1 MARVTQT
8 GPTTRMS
15 NSQPPA
21 ARPASAGQLA
31 YILDDEPQ
39 VRAIVGK
46 ILVSIGFE
54 PHPFATPALLFAD
67 LKKVSPDL
75 IVLDLALG
83 QSDAIEVIRHLET
96 FHYPGK
102 VLLISGRDLSTL
114 AEIQRI
120 GEQHG
125 LTMLPPVQK
134 PFRVTELKAS
144 LAAVAGAPASAPP
157 ANSEAAELEDAKQI
171 KIDPDEALR
180 KCWLRL
186 WYQAKIDLKSM
197 TVCGA
202 EALLRARHPDYG
214 IVAPANFLPANR
226 SGIYQPLTKFVV
238 LQAMADWEIFADEG
252 QLLKL
257 SINVPLS
264 TLQSPAI
271 VELIRNSLPKKPHF
285 PGLIIE
291 VTEGDMLLDPSGVR
305 EVATQLKLY
314 NVVLSIDDF
323 GGAHSPL
330 TRLRD
335 LPCVELKLDRSY
347 VSGCATD
354 GAKQSVCAAAIDLAH
369 GFGLTVCAKGVENV
383 EDLRTLID
391 LDCHSAQGFLFSRPM
406 DPLSFITM
414 LRGRAAGSKP
424 QGGDAMGLKRRA

>member
-1 MARVTQT
+1 MSDPRPIEAH
-8 GPTTRMS
+8 PT
-15 NSQPPA
+15 A
-21 ARPASAGQLA
+21 AGRLA

-54 PHPFATPALLFAD
+54 PHPFAAPAALFAD
-67 LKKVSPDL
+67 LKKASPEL

-83 QSDAIEVIRHLET
+83 QSDAVEVIRHLET
-96 FHYPGK
+96 FRYRGK
-102 VLLISGRDLSTL
+102 VLLISGRDQSTL

-120 GEQHG
+120 GEHHG

-134 PFRVTELKAS
+134 PFRVTEVKAS
-144 LAAVAGAPASAPP
+144 LAAFAAGAQTVPPP
-157 ANSEAAELEDAKQI
+157 AKSEMPEIDGVKQVR
-171 KIDPDEALR
+171 IDPDEALR
-180 KCWLRL
+180 KSWLRL

-238 LQAMADWEIFADEG
+238 LQAMADWDIFAEEG
-252 QLLKL
+252 QPLKL
-257 SINVPLS
+257 SINIPLA

-271 VELIRNSLPKKPHF
+271 VELIRNSLPKKPNF
-285 PGLIIE
+285 PGLIVE
-291 VTEGDMLLDPSGVR
+291 VTEGDMLLDPSGVS
-305 EVATQLKLY
+305 EVASQLKLY
-314 NVVLSIDDF
+314 NVVLSIDNF
-323 GGAHSPL
+323 GGAGSSL
-330 TRLRD
+330 TRVRD
-335 LPCVELKLDRSY
+335 LPCVELKLDRSC

-354 GAKQSVCAAAIDLAH
+354 GAKQSVCAAAIELAH

-383 EDLRTLID
+383 EDLRTLIE
-391 LDCHSAQGFLFSRPM
+391 LGCHTAQGFLFSRPM
-406 DPLSFITM
+406 DSLSFIKM
-414 LRGRAAGSKP
+414 LRGRAAASKP
-424 QGGDAMGLKRRA
+424 NGGDAAALKQHA

>member
-1 MARVTQT
+1 MSDPQPAETR
-8 GPTTRMS
+8 PT
-15 NSQPPA
+15 A
-21 ARPASAGQLA
+21 AGQLA
-31 YILDDEPQ
+31 YVLDDEPQ

-46 ILVSIGFE
+46 ILLSIGFE
-54 PHPFATPALLFAD
+54 PQPFATPAMLFAD
-67 LKKVSPDL
+67 LKKASPEL

-96 FHYPGK
+96 FHYQGK
-102 VLLISGRDLSTL
+102 VMLISGRDLSTL

-134 PFRVTELKAS
+134 PFRVAEIKAS
-144 LAAVAGAPASAPP
+144 LAAVAAGVQAAPP
-157 ANSEAAELEDAKQI
+157 PAKSEAPEEDDVKQV

-202 EALLRARHPDYG
+202 EALLRARHPDHG
-214 IVAPANFLPANR
+214 IVSPANFLPAGR
-226 SGIYQPLTKFVV
+226 SGLYQPLTKFVV
-238 LQAMADWEIFADEG
+238 LQAMADWDTFAEQG

-257 SINVPLS
+257 SINVPLA
-264 TLQSPAI
+264 TLHSPAI
-271 VELIRNSLPKKPHF
+271 VELIRNSLPRKPHF
-285 PGLIIE
+285 PGLIVE
-291 VTEGDMLLDPSGVR
+291 VTEGDMLLDPSGIR

-314 NVVLSIDDF
+314 DVALSIDNF

-354 GAKQSVCAAAIDLAH
+354 GAKQAVCSAAIQLAH

-383 EDLRTLID
+383 DDLRTLIE
-391 LDCHSAQGFLFSRPM
+391 LGCHTAQGFLFSRPM
-406 DPLSFITM
+406 DSLSFIRM
-414 LRGRAAGSKP
+414 LRGRSAGSKP
-424 QGGDAMGLKRRA
+424 NGGDAVGMKLRA